1 MEFGRQAD
9 GTVIRPACDAN
20 AALSERQF
28 GIIAKYAL
36 LREQH
41 PFLREF
47 EYIAA
52 INEESQPPP
61 NDGHRKNEYHGTR
74 TNPVPGSFGHAKS
87 ESRRFDA
94 GSSKRHQDRAARS
107 RAEDGSARTLAPH
120 AAKDRCNR
128 TSFR

>member
-9 GTVIRPACDAN
+9 GTVVRPACNAN

-28 GIIAKYAL
+28 GIIA
-36 LREQH
+36 QH

-47 EYIAA
+47 EYVAA

-61 NDGHRKNEYHGTR
+61 DDGHRKDEYHGTR

-120 AAKDRCNR
+120 AAKGRCNP